1 GGQGEPQAVAGGEPR
16 EGGEHLDVEAGDGA
30 GGHRPRRRAG
40 ERVVRQQRPAV
51 GGEPAPR
58 PVEGT
63 EGAEERTARQRRR
76 GAGGGDVLEGRLELD
91 LRAGRGGEDGDIGGA
106 ADHRVLGERRGRVG
120 ERAGTALDGAVIHG
134 AGVRLVEGAER
145 DRRPARRP
153 LVGL

>member
-1 GGQGEPQAVAGGEPR
+1 MSLRWPPQYGVRSACSATSPDGLRRSSRWSRIETTSSEPS

-91 LRAGRGGEDGDIGGA
+91 LRAGR
-106 ADHRVLGERRGRVG
+106 
-120 ERAGTALDGAVIHG
+120 
-134 AGVRLVEGAER
+134 
-145 DRRPARRP
+145 
-153 LVGL
+153 